1 MAEEEKKK
9 NDVKLEERAQGM
21 DFRDVANDEKKA
33 ETSLVDAVGDL
44 YSSLPQERI
53 PELADHMQDMKVV
66 RERVS
71 KVLKALDL
79 AIADGD
85 KKADENK
92 KLADANTKLM
102 FDQLKSSGKSEETKK
117 EESDDKKIDD
127 ALDKLKEDED

>member
-1 MAEEEKKK
+1 MAEEEKK
-9 NDVKLEERAQGM
+9 NDVKVEERAEGM

-102 FDQLKSSGKSEETKK
+102 FDQLKSGKFEEKKK
-117 EESDDKKIDD
+117 EESDDQKIDD
-127 ALDKLKEDED
+127 ALDKLKEDEE

>member
-1 MAEEEKKK
+1 MTEEKK
-9 NDVKLEERAQGM
+9 NDTKLEEHAEGM

-53 PELADHMQDMKVV
+53 PELADHMQDMKAV

-102 FDQLKSSGKSEETKK
+102 FDQLKSSGKSEEKKK
-117 EESDDKKIDD
+117 EESDDQKIDD

>member
-1 MAEEEKKK
+1 MAEEKKK
-9 NDVKLEERAQGM
+9 NDVKVEERAEGM

-53 PELADHMQDMKVV
+53 PELADHMQDMKAV

>member
-1 MAEEEKKK
+1 MAEEKK
-9 NDVKLEERAQGM
+9 NDTKLEERAEGM
-21 DFRDVANDEKKA
+21 DFRDVADDEKKA

-53 PELADHMQDMKVV
+53 PELADHMQDMKAV
-66 RERVS
+66 RERVA

-102 FDQLKSSGKSEETKK
+102 FDQLKSGKSEEKKK
-117 EESDDKKIDD
+117 EESDDQKIDD

>member
-1 MAEEEKKK
+1 MAEEEKK
-9 NDVKLEERAQGM
+9 NDTKLEEHAEGM

-33 ETSLVDAVGDL
+33 ETSLVDAIGDL

-53 PELADHMQDMKVV
+53 PELADHMGDMKAV
-66 RERVS
+66 RDRVS

-85 KKADENK
+85 KKTDENK

-102 FDQLKSSGKSEETKK
+102 FDQLKSSGKSEERKK
-117 EESDDKKIDD
+117 EESDDQKIDD
-127 ALDKLKEDED
+127 ALDKLKEDEE

>member
-1 MAEEEKKK
+1 MAEEKKK
-9 NDVKLEERAQGM
+9 NDVKVEERAEGM

-33 ETSLVDAVGDL
+33 ETSLVDAIGDL

-53 PELADHMQDMKVV
+53 PELADHMQDMKAV

>member
-9 NDVKLEERAQGM
+9 NDTKVEERAEGM
-21 DFRDVANDEKKA
+21 DFRSVADEEKKA
-33 ETSLVDAVGDL
+33 ETSLVDAIGDL

-53 PELADHMQDMKVV
+53 PELADHMGDMKTA
-66 RERVS
+66 RERVA

>member
-1 MAEEEKKK
+1 MAEEKK
-9 NDVKLEERAQGM
+9 NDTKLEEHAEGM

-33 ETSLVDAVGDL
+33 ETSLVDAIGDL

-53 PELADHMQDMKVV
+53 PELADHMQDMKAV

>member
-9 NDVKLEERAQGM
+9 NDVKVEERAEGM

-53 PELADHMQDMKVV
+53 PELADHMQDMKAV

-102 FDQLKSSGKSEETKK
+102 FDQLKSSGKSEEKKK
-117 EESDDKKIDD
+117 EESDDQKIDD

>member
-1 MAEEEKKK
+1 MAEEKK
-9 NDVKLEERAQGM
+9 NDTKLKERAEGM

-53 PELADHMQDMKVV
+53 PELADHMQDMKAV

-102 FDQLKSSGKSEETKK
+102 FDQLKSSGKSEEKKK
-117 EESDDKKIDD
+117 EESDDQKIDD
-127 ALDKLKEDED
+127 ALDKLKEDEE

>member
-1 MAEEEKKK
+1 MAEEKKK
-9 NDVKLEERAQGM
+9 NDVKVEERAEGM

-33 ETSLVDAVGDL
+33 ETSLVDAIGDL

-66 RERVS
+66 RERAS

>member
-1 MAEEEKKK
+1 MAEEENKK
-9 NDVKLEERAQGM
+9 NDVKIEDHAEGM

-53 PELADHMQDMKVV
+53 PELADHMQDMKAV

-102 FDQLKSSGKSEETKK
+102 FDQLKSSGKSEEIKK

-127 ALDKLKEDED
+127 ALNKLKEDED

>member
-9 NDVKLEERAQGM
+9 NDVKIEEHAEGM

-53 PELADHMQDMKVV
+53 PELADHMQDMKAV

>member
-1 MAEEEKKK
+1 MAAEEKK
-9 NDVKLEERAQGM
+9 NDAKLEEHAEGM

-53 PELADHMQDMKVV
+53 PELADHMQDMKAV

>member
-1 MAEEEKKK
+1 MAEEKKK
-9 NDVKLEERAQGM
+9 NDVKVEERAEGM

-33 ETSLVDAVGDL
+33 ETSLVDAIGDL

-53 PELADHMQDMKVV
+53 PELADHMQDMKGV

-85 KKADENK
+85 KKAGENK

>member
-1 MAEEEKKK
+1 MAEEKK
-9 NDVKLEERAQGM
+9 NDAKLEEHAEGM

-53 PELADHMQDMKVV
+53 PELADHMQDMKAV

>member
-9 NDVKLEERAQGM
+9 NDVKVEERAEGM

-53 PELADHMQDMKVV
+53 PELADHMQDMKAV

>member
-1 MAEEEKKK
+1 MAEEKKK
-9 NDVKLEERAQGM
+9 DTKLEEHAEGM

-53 PELADHMQDMKVV
+53 PELADHMQDMKAV

-102 FDQLKSSGKSEETKK
+102 FDQLKSGKSDEKKK
-117 EESDDKKIDD
+117 EESDDQKIDD
-127 ALDKLKEDED
+127 ALDKLKEDEE

>member
-9 NDVKLEERAQGM
+9 NDVKVEERAEGM

-53 PELADHMQDMKVV
+53 PELADHMQDMKAV

-71 KVLKALDL
+71 KVLKALNL

>member
-53 PELADHMQDMKVV
+53 PELADHMQDMKAV

>member
-1 MAEEEKKK
+1 MAEEKKK
-9 NDVKLEERAQGM
+9 NDVKVEERAEGM

-53 PELADHMQDMKVV
+53 PELADHMQDMKAV

-79 AIADGD
+79 AISDGD

>member
-9 NDVKLEERAQGM
+9 NDVKLEDHAEGM
-21 DFRDVANDEKKA
+21 DFRSVADEEKKA
-33 ETSLVDAVGDL
+33 ETSIVDAIGDL

-53 PELADHMQDMKVV
+53 PELADHMCDMKTA
-66 RERVS
+66 RERVAR
-71 KVLKALDL
+71 VLKALDL

-127 ALDKLKEDED
+127 ALDKLKEDEE

>member
-1 MAEEEKKK
+1 MAEERK
-9 NDVKLEERAQGM
+9 NDTKLEERAEGM
-21 DFRDVANDEKKA
+21 DFRDVADDEKKA

-53 PELADHMQDMKVV
+53 PELADHMQDMKAV

-102 FDQLKSSGKSEETKK
+102 FDQLKSGKSEEKKK
-117 EESDDKKIDD
+117 EESDDQKIDD

>member
-1 MAEEEKKK
+1 MAEEKK
-9 NDVKLEERAQGM
+9 NDTKLEEHAEDM
-21 DFRDVANDEKKA
+21 DFRDVAKDEKKA

-53 PELADHMQDMKVV
+53 PELADHMQDMKAV

>member
-9 NDVKLEERAQGM
+9 NDVNVEDRAEGM
-21 DFRDVANDEKKA
+21 DFRSVAEEEKKA
-33 ETSLVDAVGDL
+33 ETSLVDAIGDL

-53 PELADHMQDMKVV
+53 PELADHMGDMKTA
-66 RERVS
+66 RERVA

-102 FDQLKSSGKSEETKK
+102 FDQLKSGKSEEKKK
-117 EESDDKKIDD
+117 EESDDQKIDD
-127 ALDKLKEDED
+127 ALDKLKEDEE

>member
-1 MAEEEKKK
+1 MTEEKK
-9 NDVKLEERAQGM
+9 NDTKLEEHAEGM

-53 PELADHMQDMKVV
+53 PELADHMQDMKAV

-102 FDQLKSSGKSEETKK
+102 FDQLKSGKSEEKKK
-117 EESDDKKIDD
+117 EESDDQKIDD
-127 ALDKLKEDED
+127 ALDKLKEDEE

>member
-9 NDVKLEERAQGM
+9 NDVKIEDHAEGM
-21 DFRDVANDEKKA
+21 DFRSIADDEKKA
-33 ETSLVDAVGDL
+33 ETSLVDAIGDL

-53 PELADHMQDMKVV
+53 PELADHMGDMKDV
-66 RERVS
+66 RDRVS

-102 FDQLKSSGKSEETKK
+102 FDQLKSSGKSDETKK

>member
-1 MAEEEKKK
+1 MAEEKK
-9 NDVKLEERAQGM
+9 NDTKLEERAEGM
-21 DFRDVANDEKKA
+21 DFRDVADDEKKA

-53 PELADHMQDMKVV
+53 PELADHMQDMKAV

-102 FDQLKSSGKSEETKK
+102 FDQLKSGKSEEKKK
-117 EESDDKKIDD
+117 EESDDQKIDD

>member
-1 MAEEEKKK
+1 MAEEKK
-9 NDVKLEERAQGM
+9 NDTKLEEPAEGM

-53 PELADHMQDMKVV
+53 PELADHMQDMKAV

>member
-9 NDVKLEERAQGM
+9 NDVKIEDHAEGM

-33 ETSLVDAVGDL
+33 ETSLVDAIGDL

-53 PELADHMQDMKVV
+53 PELADHMQDMKAV
-66 RERVS
+66 RERAS

>member
-1 MAEEEKKK
+1 MAEEKKK
-9 NDVKLEERAQGM
+9 NDVKLEDHAEGM
-21 DFRDVANDEKKA
+21 DFRSVADDEKKA
-33 ETSLVDAVGDL
+33 ETSLLDAIGDL

-127 ALDKLKEDED
+127 ALDKLKEEE

>member
-1 MAEEEKKK
+1 MAEEKKK
-9 NDVKLEERAQGM
+9 NDVEVEERAEGM
-21 DFRDVANDEKKA
+21 DFRDVADDEKKA

-53 PELADHMQDMKVV
+53 PELADHMQDMKAV